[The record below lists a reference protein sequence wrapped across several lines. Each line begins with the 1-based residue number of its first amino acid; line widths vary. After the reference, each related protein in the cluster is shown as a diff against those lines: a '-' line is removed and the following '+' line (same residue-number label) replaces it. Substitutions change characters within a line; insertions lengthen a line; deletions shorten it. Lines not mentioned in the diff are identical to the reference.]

1 MISISYQ
8 LSFTKGFKGQNTKDL
23 RVKRPRADWLRW
35 VLLEDRNEIFK
46 IVIGQGRKLE
56 TLSNKWKRN
65 FRVWQKAN
73 LDQFLIK
80 IFVELR
86 FACNKLITSRFYFY
100 KILVLVLFLIFF
112 SFLQSAKYKSLT
124 LNVNFR
130 SKRQTSGGP
139 EMAQVL
145 KDILFP
151 PNANAL
157 RLINFICQSYL
168 HLKVVLVTCFTTN
181 TINIFLLPVC
191 FELPYFQTL
200 IEPQGGLLP
209 VELDLQ
215 L

>member
-1 MISISYQ
+1 MTSISYQ
-8 LSFTKGFKGQNTKDL
+8 LSFKKGFKGQNTKDL
-23 RVKRPRADWLRW
+23 RATGPQADWLRW
-35 VLLEDRNEIFK
+35 VLLEDRNEIFN

-65 FRVWQKAN
+65 FRIWQKAS

-80 IFVELR
+80 RFVKLR

-124 LNVNFR
+124 LNVKLR

-139 EMAQVL
+139 ERAQVL
-145 KDILFP
+145 KDIFFP

-168 HLKVVLVTCFTTN
+168 HLKVVLATCFTTN
-181 TINIFLLPVC
+181 TITIFLLPMC
-191 FELPYFQTL
+191 FELPHFQTL
-200 IEPQGGLLP
+200 IELQEGLLP
-209 VELDLQ
+209 VEQDLQ